1 MLHNKIVLLILSQLT
16 TLSTSYKGKEEFGFI
31 YSIILHVFEFCK
43 AISPN

>member
-31 YSIILHVFEFCK
+31 SSYSSDSMMLFK
-43 AISPN
+43 